1 MEMNQITDVLEVLP
15 AVLLTK
21 EGIEI
26 SSDSEYISDE
36 ETEDITE
43 EEYQD
48 IVEEMFYFTNDA
60 IDQNIIQYANPQF
73 KTKIVNMCSSHFHS
87 IGEIQG
93 WFQDEDINIMD
104 HLIDHTYETIINNI
118 VDMPNRQVLNPVIP
132 VENKM
137 DIDKIL
143 QKTNACPIQKQ
154 RSPEWYDIRKK
165 CFSASNMWKLFGSS
179 SQYNSLIYEK
189 CKTSDI
195 RKQDYNGVTNSNT
208 PLNWGIK
215 YEPISVMI
223 YETMFQTKVNTNYG
237 CIPHDTLPIG
247 ASPDG
252 IVNDNKSS
260 QYGHMVEIK
269 NIFNREITGIPSEE
283 YWIQMQIQL
292 ETTGLRYCDFLET
305 RFKEFPD
312 VESYKSSEHKFK
324 GIILFFIPLE
334 NVSDESKFVYKPLV
348 VEEDQS
354 WIETQCTTLEQS
366 HVLYETIYWYMD
378 EVSCVLVERNQ
389 QWFSRATPIIVDA
402 WKIVEKE
409 RKEGFEHRA
418 PQKRKPKFEESVISS
433 GSLQTHEPQESE
445 HGVKNIKIVPS
456 TVCLIKLDENGNV
469 IKSSL

>member
-1 MEMNQITDVLEVLP
+1 MEMD
-15 AVLLTK
+15 LTK
-21 EGIEI
+21 EMLGIL
-26 SSDSEYISDE
+26 SDFQTDPVSDSENESENSSEIA
-36 ETEDITE
+36 DITE
-43 EEYQD
+43 EDYQD
-48 IVEEMFYFTNDA
+48 LMEEVYHFMNDT
-60 IDQNIIQYANPQF
+60 IEDNIILFSDSNF
-73 KTKIVNMCSSHFHS
+73 KTKIMIMCSSYFHS
-87 IGEIQG
+87 IGKIQG
-93 WFQDEDINIMD
+93 WIQEDDNDKMNYM
-104 HLIDHTYETIINNI
+104 IDHAYETIINNI
-118 VDMPNRQVLNPVIP
+118 VDMPKRQVLNPVIP
-132 VENKM
+132 VENQI

-143 QKTNACPIQKQ
+143 KKTNACPVQKQ
-154 RSPEWYDIRKK
+154 RSPEWYEIRKK
-165 CFSASNMWKLFGSS
+165 CFSASNLWKLFGST

-189 CKTSDI
+189 CKTSEI
-195 RKQDYNGVTNSNT
+195 HKQDYNGVTNSNT

-215 YEPISVMI
+215 YEPVSVMV

-252 IVNDNKSS
+252 IVNDEKSS

-283 YWIQMQIQL
+283 YWIQMQTQL

-305 RFKEFPD
+305 RFKEFQD

-334 NVSDESKFVYKPLV
+334 NVSDESKFVYKPL
-348 VEEDQS
+348 DMDDHT
-354 WIETQCTTLEQS
+354 WIETQCTTLEQT
-366 HVLYETIYWYMD
+366 HVLYETIYWYLD
-378 EVSCVLVERNQ
+378 EISCVLVERNQ
-389 QWFSRATPIIVDA
+389 QWFSRATPIIVNA
-402 WKIVEKE
+402 WKTVEKE

-433 GSLQTHEPQESE
+433 GSLQTHEQQETE